1 MSVYKKLN
9 LAREKFHK
17 LKLTKTGEN
26 KFAGY
31 KYFELGDFLIP
42 ALEVFREVGLCA
54 YVSFDKDRATMTI
67 VDLESDTKM
76 EIHSPMGSANLK
88 GCHEVQNIGAVE
100 TYQRRYL
107 WVAALEIVEHDALDA
122 TTGKAGAKSDA
133 PQSFRSSAN
142 MGALDAIPE
151 GEREFLQDLAMECIS
166 YVNTGIPEK
175 AWKTVEGAHLDDAQ
189 KLGLWALLDSKTRS
203 AIKKAGQALKEAQPA

>member
-1 MSVYKKLN
+1 MSVYSKLN

-17 LKLTKTGEN
+17 LKLAKTGHN

-31 KYFELGDFLIP
+31 NYFELGDFLIP

-54 YVSFDKDRATMTI
+54 YVSFEKERATMTI
-67 VDLESDTKM
+67 VDLESNEKM

-122 TTGKAGAKSDA
+122 TTGKDAKASKVIAD
-133 PQSFRSSAN
+133 SFRSSPT
-142 MGALDAIPE
+142 MGELEALPPE
-151 GEREFLQDLAMECIS
+151 QAEYIRDMALELIALVASQQGAE
-166 YVNTGIPEK
+166 
-175 AWKTVEGAHLDDAQ
+175 AWRRVESEELDDTQ
-189 KLGLWALLDSKTRS
+189 KLALWSLLDSKTRA
-203 AIKKAGQALKEAQPA
+203 AIKRAGQALKEAA